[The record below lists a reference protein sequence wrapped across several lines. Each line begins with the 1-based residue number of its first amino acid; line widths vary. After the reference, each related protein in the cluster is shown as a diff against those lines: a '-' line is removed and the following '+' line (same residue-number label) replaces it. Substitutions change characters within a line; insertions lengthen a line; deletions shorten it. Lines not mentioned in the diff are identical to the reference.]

1 MLLSR
6 VVKAAIVLDCTR
18 FPAVSKHSPRD
29 AALPAVAACLLLA
42 VAMYGLAG
50 YALRVR
56 TRRK

>member
-1 MLLSR
+1 MRSLMLEGWSTSDL
-6 VVKAAIVLDCTR
+6 
-18 FPAVSKHSPRD
+18 
-29 AALPAVAACLLLA
+29 LPAVAACLVLA